1 MKTLTLPTKPIFIKN
16 ENFQTI
22 LINIIFPYQEK
33 EEELAKQALL
43 PAMLVYMTEKYPT
56 EEVFQ
61 KQLKENYILSYSARQ
76 ITIGTTAAFN
86 FHLEIP
92 DKKTIKKDVI
102 EKQVGLFSE
111 AIFHPKIENEGF
123 DNFELKR
130 EKENLKLKIRNSEK
144 SFKAYLS
151 NQTAKLVDNEGIFS
165 RNLKDHLSQIDEI
178 TPQNLYDY
186 WKEKIKNN
194 TPIIF
199 IMGNIE
205 EKEITPIIEKY
216 FIKYDKEYQTL
227 ETDYIHYLTPYR
239 TTPQKIT
246 EEKEF
251 RDSAISLIYK
261 VKDMKQEDNILLS
274 LVHSLLTSL
283 SSRLLNKKLRDEYNL
298 IYSSEVTFFPN
309 YGLLKITAY
318 INPKN
323 KDLVEEKIKEVLNS
337 LKDENKIT
345 PLLEKIKERRRINLI
360 RSLDNKYSIMNDN
373 IFKTLKIDYTSEE
386 SYNLLKEKTAKDV
399 AEFIDRLSLDTT
411 YFLKESDKNE

>member
-56 EEVFQ
+56 EELFQ
-61 KQLKENYILSYSARQ
+61 KKLKENYILSYSARQ

-92 DKKTIKKDVI
+92 DKKTLKKDVI
-102 EKQVGLFSE
+102 EKQVELFSE

-186 WKEKIKNN
+186 WKEKINNN

-411 YFLKESDKNE
+411 YFLKESDKHE

>member
-43 PAMLVYMTEKYPT
+43 PATLVYMTEKYPT
-56 EEVFQ
+56 EELFQ
-61 KQLKENYILSYSARQ
+61 KKLKENYILSYSARQ

-92 DKKTIKKDVI
+92 DKKTLKKDVI
-102 EKQVGLFSE
+102 EKQVELFSE

-411 YFLKESDKNE
+411 YFLKESDKHE

>member
-56 EEVFQ
+56 EELFQ

-92 DKKTIKKDVI
+92 DKKTLKKDVI
-102 EKQVGLFSE
+102 EKQVELFSE

-216 FIKYDKEYQTL
+216 FIKYDKKYQTL

-323 KDLVEEKIKEVLNS
+323 KDIVEEKIKEVLNS
-337 LKDENKIT
+337 LKNQNKIT

-411 YFLKESDKNE
+411 YFLKESDKHE

>member
-56 EEVFQ
+56 EELFQ

-92 DKKTIKKDVI
+92 DKKTLKKDVI
-102 EKQVGLFSE
+102 EKQVELFSE

-144 SFKAYLS
+144 SFKAYLN

-323 KDLVEEKIKEVLNS
+323 KDIVEEKIKEVLNS

-411 YFLKESDKNE
+411 YFLKESDKHE

>member
-56 EEVFQ
+56 EELFQ
-61 KQLKENYILSYSARQ
+61 KKLKENYILSYSARQ

-92 DKKTIKKDVI
+92 DKKTLKKDVI
-102 EKQVGLFSE
+102 EKQVELFSE

-251 RDSAISLIYK
+251 RDSAISFIYK

-323 KDLVEEKIKEVLNS
+323 KNLVEEKIKEVLNS

>member
-43 PAMLVYMTEKYPT
+43 PAMLVYITEKYPT
-56 EEVFQ
+56 EELFQ
-61 KQLKENYILSYSARQ
+61 KKLKENYILSYSARQ

-92 DKKTIKKDVI
+92 DKKTLKKDVI
-102 EKQVGLFSE
+102 EKQVELFSE

-323 KDLVEEKIKEVLNS
+323 KDIVEEKIKEVLNS
-337 LKDENKIT
+337 LKNQNKIT

-411 YFLKESDKNE
+411 YFLKESDKHE

>member
-56 EEVFQ
+56 EELFQ
-61 KQLKENYILSYSARQ
+61 KKLKENYILSYSARQ

-92 DKKTIKKDVI
+92 DKKTLKKDVI
-102 EKQVGLFSE
+102 KKQVELFSE

-144 SFKAYLS
+144 SFKAYLN

-323 KDLVEEKIKEVLNS
+323 KDIVEEKIKEVLNS
-337 LKDENKIT
+337 LKNQNKIT

-411 YFLKESDKNE
+411 YFLKESDKHE

>member
-56 EEVFQ
+56 EELFQ
-61 KQLKENYILSYSARQ
+61 KKLKENYILSYSARQ

-92 DKKTIKKDVI
+92 DKKTLKKDVI
-102 EKQVGLFSE
+102 EKQVELFSE

-144 SFKAYLS
+144 SFKAYLN
-151 NQTAKLVDNEGIFS
+151 NQTAKLVDNEGVFS

-186 WKEKIKNN
+186 WKEKINNN

-199 IMGNIE
+199 IMGNIK

>member
-56 EEVFQ
+56 EELFQ
-61 KQLKENYILSYSARQ
+61 KKLKENYILSYSARQ

-92 DKKTIKKDVI
+92 DKKTLKKDVI
-102 EKQVGLFSE
+102 EKQVELFSE

-323 KDLVEEKIKEVLNS
+323 KNLVEEKIKEVLNS

>member
-92 DKKTIKKDVI
+92 DKKTLKKDVI
-102 EKQVGLFSE
+102 EKQVELFSE

-323 KDLVEEKIKEVLNS
+323 KDIVEEKIKEVLNS

>member
-22 LINIIFPYQEK
+22 LINIIFPYQEN

-56 EEVFQ
+56 EELFQ
-61 KQLKENYILSYSARQ
+61 KKLKENYILSYSARQ

-92 DKKTIKKDVI
+92 DKKTLKKDVI
-102 EKQVGLFSE
+102 EKQVELFSE

-186 WKEKIKNN
+186 WKEKINNN

-411 YFLKESDKNE
+411 YFLKESDKHE

>member
-56 EEVFQ
+56 EELFQ
-61 KQLKENYILSYSARQ
+61 KKLKENYILSYSARQ

-92 DKKTIKKDVI
+92 DKKTLKKDVI
-102 EKQVGLFSE
+102 EKQVELFSE

-323 KDLVEEKIKEVLNS
+323 KDIVEEKIKEVLNS
-337 LKDENKIT
+337 LKNQNKIT

>member
-56 EEVFQ
+56 EELFQ
-61 KQLKENYILSYSARQ
+61 KKLKENYILSYSARQ

-92 DKKTIKKDVI
+92 DKKNLKKDVI
-102 EKQVGLFSE
+102 EKQVELFSE

-144 SFKAYLS
+144 SFKAYLN

-186 WKEKIKNN
+186 WKEKINNN

-199 IMGNIE
+199 IMGNIK
-205 EKEITPIIEKY
+205 EKEITLIIEKY

-411 YFLKESDKNE
+411 YILKESDKNE

>member
-43 PAMLVYMTEKYPT
+43 PAMLVYITEKYPT
-56 EEVFQ
+56 EELLQ
-61 KQLKENYILSYSARQ
+61 KKLKENYILSYSARQ

-92 DKKTIKKDVI
+92 DKKTLKNDVI
-102 EKQVGLFSE
+102 EKQVELFSE

-151 NQTAKLVDNEGIFS
+151 NQTAKLADNEGIFS

-186 WKEKIKNN
+186 WKEKINNN

-323 KDLVEEKIKEVLNS
+323 KDIVEEKIKEVLNS

-345 PLLEKIKERRRINLI
+345 PLLEKIKERRRTNLI

-411 YFLKESDKNE
+411 YFLKESDKHE

>member
-1 MKTLTLPTKPIFIKN
+1 MQTLTLPTKPIFIKN

-33 EEELAKQALL
+33 EEELAKQTLL
-43 PAMLVYMTEKYPT
+43 PAMLVYITEKYPT
-56 EEVFQ
+56 EELFQ
-61 KQLKENYILSYSARQ
+61 KKLKENYILSYSARQ

-92 DKKTIKKDVI
+92 DKKTLKKDVI
-102 EKQVGLFSE
+102 EKQVELFSE

-323 KDLVEEKIKEVLNS
+323 KDIVEEKIKEVLNS
-337 LKDENKIT
+337 LKDGNKIT

-411 YFLKESDKNE
+411 YFLKESDKHE

>member
-56 EEVFQ
+56 EELFQ
-61 KQLKENYILSYSARQ
+61 KKLKENYILSYSARQ

-92 DKKTIKKDVI
+92 DKKTLKKDVI
-102 EKQVGLFSE
+102 EKQVELFSE

-186 WKEKIKNN
+186 WKEKINNN

-199 IMGNIE
+199 IMGNIK

-411 YFLKESDKNE
+411 YFLKESDKHE

>member
-56 EEVFQ
+56 EELFQ
-61 KQLKENYILSYSARQ
+61 KKLKENYILSYSARQ

-92 DKKTIKKDVI
+92 DKKTLKKDVI
-102 EKQVGLFSE
+102 EKQVELFSE

-144 SFKAYLS
+144 SFKAYLN

-186 WKEKIKNN
+186 WKEKINNN

-199 IMGNIE
+199 IMGNIK

-323 KDLVEEKIKEVLNS
+323 KDIVEEKIKEVLNS

-345 PLLEKIKERRRINLI
+345 PLLEKIKERRRTNLI

-399 AEFIDRLSLDTT
+399 AKFIDRLLLDTT
-411 YFLKESDKNE
+411 YFLKESDKHE

>member
-1 MKTLTLPTKPIFIKN
+1 MKTLKLPTKPIFIKN

-33 EEELAKQALL
+33 VEELAKQALL
-43 PAMLVYMTEKYPT
+43 PAMLVYITEKYPT
-56 EEVFQ
+56 EELFQ
-61 KQLKENYILSYSARQ
+61 KKLKENYILSYSARQ

-92 DKKTIKKDVI
+92 DKKTLKKDVI

-323 KDLVEEKIKEVLNS
+323 KDIVVEKIKEVLNS
-337 LKDENKIT
+337 LKNQNKIT

>member
-56 EEVFQ
+56 EELFQ
-61 KQLKENYILSYSARQ
+61 KKLKENYILSYSARQ

-92 DKKTIKKDVI
+92 DKKTLKKDVI
-102 EKQVGLFSE
+102 EKQVELFSE

-144 SFKAYLS
+144 SFKAYLN

-186 WKEKIKNN
+186 WKEKINNN

-199 IMGNIE
+199 IMGNIK

-323 KDLVEEKIKEVLNS
+323 KDLVEEKIKDVLNS

>member
-43 PAMLVYMTEKYPT
+43 PAMLVYITEKYPT
-56 EEVFQ
+56 EELFQ

-92 DKKTIKKDVI
+92 DKKTLKKDVI
-102 EKQVGLFSE
+102 EKQVELFSE

-323 KDLVEEKIKEVLNS
+323 KDIVEEKIKEVLNS
-337 LKDENKIT
+337 LKNQNKIT

-411 YFLKESDKNE
+411 YFLKESDKHE

>member
-33 EEELAKQALL
+33 EKELAKQALL

-56 EEVFQ
+56 EELFQ

-92 DKKTIKKDVI
+92 DKKTLKKDVI
-102 EKQVGLFSE
+102 EKQVELFSE

-323 KDLVEEKIKEVLNS
+323 KDIVEEKIKEVLNS
-337 LKDENKIT
+337 LKNQNKIT

-411 YFLKESDKNE
+411 YFLKESDKHE

>member
-92 DKKTIKKDVI
+92 DKKTLKKDVI
-102 EKQVGLFSE
+102 EKQVELFSE

-337 LKDENKIT
+337 LKNQNKIT

-411 YFLKESDKNE
+411 YFLKESDKHE

>member
-56 EEVFQ
+56 EELFQ
-61 KQLKENYILSYSARQ
+61 KKLKENYILSYSARQ

-92 DKKTIKKDVI
+92 DKKTLKKDVI
-102 EKQVGLFSE
+102 EKQVELFSE

-186 WKEKIKNN
+186 WKEKINNN

-323 KDLVEEKIKEVLNS
+323 KNLVEEKIKEVLNS

>member
-56 EEVFQ
+56 EELFQ
-61 KQLKENYILSYSARQ
+61 KKLKENYILSYSARQ

-92 DKKTIKKDVI
+92 DKKTLKKDVI
-102 EKQVGLFSE
+102 EKQVELFSE

-186 WKEKIKNN
+186 WKEKINNN

>member
-56 EEVFQ
+56 EELFQ
-61 KQLKENYILSYSARQ
+61 KKLKENYILSYSARQ

-92 DKKTIKKDVI
+92 DKKTLKKDVI
-102 EKQVGLFSE
+102 EKQVELFSE

-227 ETDYIHYLTPYR
+227 KTDYIHYLTPYR

-323 KDLVEEKIKEVLNS
+323 KDIVEEKIKEVLNS
-337 LKDENKIT
+337 LKNQNKIT

-411 YFLKESDKNE
+411 YFLKESDKHE

>member
-22 LINIIFPYQEK
+22 LINIIFPYQEN

-56 EEVFQ
+56 EELFQ

-92 DKKTIKKDVI
+92 DKKTLKKDVI
-102 EKQVGLFSE
+102 EKQVELFSE

-323 KDLVEEKIKEVLNS
+323 KDIVEEKIKEVLNS
-337 LKDENKIT
+337 LKNQNKIT

-411 YFLKESDKNE
+411 YFLKESDKHE

>member
-56 EEVFQ
+56 EELFQ
-61 KQLKENYILSYSARQ
+61 KKLKENYILSYSARQ

-92 DKKTIKKDVI
+92 DKKTLKKDVI

-144 SFKAYLS
+144 SFKAYLN

-323 KDLVEEKIKEVLNS
+323 KDIVVEKIKEVLNS
-337 LKDENKIT
+337 LKNQNKIT

>member
-56 EEVFQ
+56 EELFQ
-61 KQLKENYILSYSARQ
+61 KKLKENYILSYSARQ

>member
-56 EEVFQ
+56 EELLQ
-61 KQLKENYILSYSARQ
+61 KKLKENYILSYSARQ

-92 DKKTIKKDVI
+92 DKKTLKNDVI
-102 EKQVGLFSE
+102 EKQVELFSE

-151 NQTAKLVDNEGIFS
+151 NQTAKLADNEGIFS

-186 WKEKIKNN
+186 WKEKINNN

-323 KDLVEEKIKEVLNS
+323 KDIVEEKIKEVLNS

-345 PLLEKIKERRRINLI
+345 PLLEKIKERRRTNLI

-411 YFLKESDKNE
+411 YFLKESDKHE

>member
-1 MKTLTLPTKPIFIKN
+1 MKTLKLPTKPIFIKN

-43 PAMLVYMTEKYPT
+43 PAMLVYITEKYPT
-56 EEVFQ
+56 EELFQ
-61 KQLKENYILSYSARQ
+61 KKLKENYILSYSARQ

-92 DKKTIKKDVI
+92 DKKTLKKDVI
-102 EKQVGLFSE
+102 EKQVELFSE

-165 RNLKDHLSQIDEI
+165 RNLKDHPSQIDEI

-323 KDLVEEKIKEVLNS
+323 KDIVEEKIKEVLNS
-337 LKDENKIT
+337 LKNQNKIT

-411 YFLKESDKNE
+411 YFLKESDKHE

>member
-43 PAMLVYMTEKYPT
+43 PAMLVYITEKYPT
-56 EEVFQ
+56 EELFQ
-61 KQLKENYILSYSARQ
+61 KKLKENYILSYSARQ

-92 DKKTIKKDVI
+92 DKKTLKNDVI
-102 EKQVGLFSE
+102 EKQVELFSE

-151 NQTAKLVDNEGIFS
+151 NQTAKLADNEGIFS

-186 WKEKIKNN
+186 WKEKINNN

-261 VKDMKQEDNILLS
+261 VNDMKQEDNILLS

-323 KDLVEEKIKEVLNS
+323 KDIVEEKIKEVLNS
-337 LKDENKIT
+337 LKNQNKIT

-411 YFLKESDKNE
+411 YFLKESDKHE

>member
-22 LINIIFPYQEK
+22 LINIIFPYQEN

-56 EEVFQ
+56 EELFQ
-61 KQLKENYILSYSARQ
+61 KKLKENYILSYSARQ

-92 DKKTIKKDVI
+92 DKKTLKKDVI
-102 EKQVGLFSE
+102 EKQVELFSE

-178 TPQNLYDY
+178 TSQNLYDY

-323 KDLVEEKIKEVLNS
+323 KDIVEEKIKEVLNS
-337 LKDENKIT
+337 LKNQNKIT

-411 YFLKESDKNE
+411 YFLKESDKHE

>member
-56 EEVFQ
+56 EELFQ
-61 KQLKENYILSYSARQ
+61 KKLKENYILSYSARQ

-92 DKKTIKKDVI
+92 DKKTLKKDVI
-102 EKQVGLFSE
+102 EKQVELFSE

-186 WKEKIKNN
+186 WKEKINNN

-199 IMGNIE
+199 IMGNIK

>member
-43 PAMLVYMTEKYPT
+43 PAMLVYITEKYPT
-56 EEVFQ
+56 EELFQ
-61 KQLKENYILSYSARQ
+61 KKLKENYILSYSARQ

-92 DKKTIKKDVI
+92 DKKTLKKDVI
-102 EKQVGLFSE
+102 EKQVELFSE

-186 WKEKIKNN
+186 WKEKINNN

-199 IMGNIE
+199 IMGNIK

-337 LKDENKIT
+337 LKNQNKIT

-411 YFLKESDKNE
+411 YFLKESDKHE

>member
-56 EEVFQ
+56 EELFQ

-92 DKKTIKKDVI
+92 DKKILKKDVI
-102 EKQVGLFSE
+102 EKQVELFSE

-323 KDLVEEKIKEVLNS
+323 KDIVEEKIKEVLNS
-337 LKDENKIT
+337 LKNQNKIT

-411 YFLKESDKNE
+411 YFLKESDKHE

>member
-56 EEVFQ
+56 EELFQ
-61 KQLKENYILSYSARQ
+61 KKLKENYILSYSARQ

-92 DKKTIKKDVI
+92 DKKTLKKDVI
-102 EKQVGLFSE
+102 EKQVELFSE

-144 SFKAYLS
+144 SFKAYLN

-323 KDLVEEKIKEVLNS
+323 KDIVEEKIKEVLNS
-337 LKDENKIT
+337 LKNQNKIT

-411 YFLKESDKNE
+411 YFLKESDKHE

>member
-56 EEVFQ
+56 EELFQ
-61 KQLKENYILSYSARQ
+61 KKLKENYILSYSARQ

-92 DKKTIKKDVI
+92 DKKTLKKDVI
-102 EKQVGLFSE
+102 EKQVELFSE

-337 LKDENKIT
+337 LKNQNKIT

>member
-56 EEVFQ
+56 EELFQ
-61 KQLKENYILSYSARQ
+61 KKLKENYILSYSARQ

-92 DKKTIKKDVI
+92 DKKTLKKDVI
-102 EKQVGLFSE
+102 EKQVELFSE

-144 SFKAYLS
+144 SFKAYLN

-186 WKEKIKNN
+186 WKEKINNN

-199 IMGNIE
+199 IMGNIK